1 MEYTG
6 ERLIIG
12 NKECDENSD
21 IYKEHIERY
30 KFALKFIQ
38 KNNKVLDTA
47 CGDGYGTKLLAETE
61 ADEVWGA
68 DINQQAIETAK
79 NKYSAENL
87 HFRIVDGVDMPFE
100 DNYFDVVISFETIEH
115 IKDYQSFIK
124 EIKRVL
130 KPSGKLIISTP
141 DRKIT
146 KKLGIDNPF
155 HVREF
160 TKKEMADLMQTHFK
174 QVEFYG
180 QRPVK
185 RLSLKQKLLQKAYL
199 IYRKLGFLGF
209 LGRIVSNKSKHRVDE
224 EIKGLEKDFE
234 VRQIEKGKEYLYLV
248 IIAEKKS

>member
-6 ERLIIG
+6 ERLIVG
-12 NKECDENSD
+12 EKGCDENSA

-47 CGDGYGTKLLAETE
+47 CGDGYGSKLLIDTE
-61 ADEVWGA
+61 ADEVWGG
-68 DINQQAIETAK
+68 DINQQAIEAAK

-87 HFRIVDGVDMPFE
+87 HFRVMDVTDIPFD
-100 DNYFDVVISFETIEH
+100 DNYFDRVVSFETIEH
-115 IKDYQSFIK
+115 IKNYQSFIK

-141 DRKIT
+141 DRQIT
-146 KKLGIDNPF
+146 KKLNIDNPF
-155 HVREF
+155 HLREF
-160 TKKEMADLMQTHFK
+160 AKKEMADLMQAHFK

-185 RLSLKQKLLQKAYL
+185 RLSLRQKLLQKAYF
-199 IYRKLGFLGF
+199 IYKRLGILGF
-209 LGRIVSNKSKHRVDE
+209 LGRIVSNKSKQRVGG
-224 EIKGLEKDFE
+224 EIEGLEKDFE
-234 VRQIEKGKEYLYLV
+234 VRKMEKGKEYLYMICV
-248 IIAEKKS
+248 CNKM